1 MRRPL
6 FWKIFFGV
14 WLTFLSVSLSVWFT
28 YAVLSPSPSETT
40 RALARISLAAARL
53 SVQMGGEGALKHQL
67 RSWPTDERGHIDYRP
82 LAPGESVVPDPE
94 HGLFAAQAAD
104 PQGRRYAI
112 TYHVTRFAGY
122 GHGPFDIPLR
132 TFLFVLAG
140 VLIFSTII
148 TWYLTGPIR
157 KVQAAFSRLAMGDLK
172 ARLGEAFN
180 SRRDEIADL
189 ASDFDRM
196 AARLEELV
204 ASRDRLLA
212 DVSHELRTPLAR
224 LQLAIALA
232 RQSPEK
238 TAHSLA
244 RIEREADRLEEMVGE
259 LLTLSKLESGA
270 TTPTEYFYLSEIVEM
285 VAEDARFEAG
295 QKGVE
300 INVTAVARSDARE
313 PMLSGNGRLVAR
325 ALENVVRNA
334 MRFSRAGQAV
344 TIQLGGARAGTE
356 VVVRDQGPGVAP
368 DMLDKLFEPFVQG
381 EGMASQ
387 GYGLGL
393 AIAQRAIRA
402 HGGTIAAANK
412 SEGGLTVTVWLPAAA
427 GISQAREKDEAPARA
442 DVPEVLPEAL
452 PETL

>member
-14 WLTFLSVSLSVWFT
+14 WLTFLMVSLCVWFT

-40 RALARISLAAARL
+40 RALARVSLVAAHQAVHL
-53 SVQMGGEGALKHQL
+53 GGEGAL
-67 RSWPTDERGHIDYRP
+67 RSQIRAWPPDQRGHLDYRL
-82 LAPGESVVPDPE
+82 LAAGETVTPDPE
-94 HGLFAAQAAD
+94 HGRFATSATD
-104 PQGRRYAI
+104 PQGHRYAI

-122 GHGPFDIPLR
+122 GHGPLDIPLR

-157 KVQAAFSRLAMGDLK
+157 RVRAAFSRLATGDLK
-172 ARLGEAFN
+172 ARLGEAFT

-196 AARLEELV
+196 ASRLEELV

-244 RIEREADRLEEMVGE
+244 RIEREADRLEEMVAE
-259 LLTLSKLESGA
+259 LLTLSRLESGSA
-270 TTPTEYFYLSEIVEM
+270 TATEYFYLSEIMEM
-285 VAEDARFEAG
+285 VAEDARFEAQ

-300 INVTAVARSDARE
+300 INVMAQQNGARE

-344 TIQLGGARAGTE
+344 SIRLGGGRAGTK
-356 VVVRDQGPGVAP
+356 VVVSDQGPGVAP
-368 DMLDKLFEPFVQG
+368 DMLDTLFEPFVQG
-381 EGMASQ
+381 EGMVSQ

-393 AIAQRAIRA
+393 AIAQRAIKA
-402 HGGTIAAANK
+402 HGGTIKAAND
-412 SEGGLTVTVWLPAAA
+412 SASGLIVTIWLPAAA
-427 GISQAREKDEAPARA
+427 GISQMREGEEAPARVEA
-442 DVPEVLPEAL
+442 PAVL
-452 PETL
+452 